1 MTTTGSGTGALP
13 TGVREDRDGV
23 PHLVLTRTFR
33 ASATDVWA
41 SVTEAERLARWI
53 GTWRGDPA
61 TGRVEFAMTYD
72 DMPFEPYV
80 IEVCQAPTRLRVRS
94 ENPDPT
100 QNWTLDLSLTED
112 GGTTTLR
119 LAQVVEDHTDATD
132 VGPGWEYQL
141 DRLGAHVRGEDPS
154 TVVWESFLPL
164 REHYAR
170 VL

>member
-1 MTTTGSGTGALP
+1 MTTTHAP
-13 TGVREDRDGV
+13 TGRREIRDGI
-23 PHLVLTRTFR
+23 PHLVLTRTF
-33 ASATDVWA
+33 AAPVEAVWA
-41 SVTEAERLARWI
+41 SVTEADRLARWI

-61 TGRVEFAMTYD
+61 DGRVEFAMTYD

-100 QNWTLDLSLTED
+100 QNWTLDLSLAQE
-112 GGTTTLR
+112 GATTTLQ
-119 LAQVVEDHTDATD
+119 LAQVVEEHTDAAD

-141 DRLGAHVRGEDPS
+141 DRLEAHVRGEDVS
-154 TVVWESFLPL
+154 AVVWETFLPL

-170 VL
+170 AF